1 MLINIILLLLLG
13 NTIALGFWIHIT
25 NIRYKKVLEA
35 LVRHRI
41 AIDRKPRSLNGKLR
55 LVKDG
60 QTADCDATFLLR

>member
-13 NTIALGFWIHIT
+13 NTIALAFWIHVS
-25 NIRYKKVLEA
+25 NIRYKRVLEA

-55 LVKDG
+55 LMKDG
-60 QTADCDATFLLR
+60 QVADCDATFFLK